1 MTETV
6 IKGSGNSRS
15 IKSVPNLAQLA
26 PTYDKLLELLTGE
39 GLPVDLGPLNPAG
52 LAQRGTDLNKASL
65 LSDETAALYPDLPED
80 PTVDDVLAVIWP
92 RISKAQ
98 NTADS
103 KIRTETCQYTG
114 TGTYGAGSPNSITF
128 SFAPKLIFYVSGIG
142 ISTTSGRWLLF
153 ADEVPTTYE
162 NNGAFGYHVSGGTG
176 GASYSINPFGKKSP
190 DGKTFYWYVTIN
202 SGGPNGEA
210 AAKNSAPAAQLS
222 ATGIT
227 YKFLAIG

>member
-80 PTVDDVLAVIWP
+80 PTVDDALA
-92 RISKAQ
+92 RIGPYLPKI
-98 NTADS
+98 DE
-103 KIRTETCQYTG
+103 KIRIVTGSYIG
-114 TGTYGAGSPNSITF
+114 TGTYGPDSPNSITF
-128 SFAPKLIFYVSGIG
+128 PFPPIVACLSSAFYKSNEAQSLNMNTFWLIDRFTKTTFVRGMGFAGTRSG
-142 ISTTSGRWLLF
+142 STK
-153 ADEVPTTYE
+153 Y
-162 NNGAFGYHVSGGTG
+162 
-176 GASYSINPFGKKSP
+176 GKKSA
-190 DGKTFYWYVTIN
+190 DGRTLYWYIETDGN
-202 SGGPNGEA
+202 YGPGDQRNWNGYEY
-210 AAKNSAPAAQLS
+210 
-222 ATGIT
+222 T
-227 YKFLAIG
+227 YFAIG